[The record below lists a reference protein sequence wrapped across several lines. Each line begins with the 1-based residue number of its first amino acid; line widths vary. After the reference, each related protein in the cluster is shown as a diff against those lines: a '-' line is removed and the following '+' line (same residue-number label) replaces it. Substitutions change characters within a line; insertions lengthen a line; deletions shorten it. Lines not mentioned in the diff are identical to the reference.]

1 MKKLAPAFLA
11 LCAFVIACENTTPSG
26 PPNVAGTYEGNL
38 TVTLKELG
46 SFTYQAE
53 VDIVVILS
61 ALGQTLGTV
70 RHVGDISDAGEFT
83 YGSGRADSGLP
94 QCGDVLRSAGTMK
107 FSENNLRWTAISETE
122 SCDDL
127 TLEGI
132 LTRP

>member
-1 MKKLAPAFLA
+1 M
-11 LCAFVIACENTTPSG
+11 
-26 PPNVAGTYEGNL
+26 

-46 SFTYQAE
+46 SFTFQAE
-53 VDIVVILS
+53 VDVQQSGRQVDIVVILS
-61 ALGQTLGTV
+61 ALGQTLGAV

-107 FSENNLRWTAISETE
+107 FSERNLRWTAISETE

-127 TLEGI
+127 TLEGT